1 MSGSTVL
8 YSLEVIIV
16 TLLISAISIIFVKKI
31 AIHINAVDIPNERKV
46 HTKPMPRLGG
56 LGIFL
61 AFLFGYMLFC
71 PTTVEM
77 NSILIGSFIILMT
90 GIIDDINPLNAR
102 EKLIGQLISALVIAF
117 YGNILLSELT
127 VFGINIQFGILAY
140 PITIIFIVACM
151 NIINLIDG
159 LDGLAGGISAIF
171 FLTIV
176 IICIFQERFYGLEF
190 SLALIMLGSTL
201 GFLIHNFYPAKIFAG
216 DSGALFLGF
225 IIAVISLLGFKGTI
239 LTSVFVPLLILA
251 VPIMDTL
258 FAILR
263 RLIHHK
269 KITDADKLH
278 LHHQLLGMK
287 FSHRTTVLI
296 IYGINILFAIASIF
310 YILNEHINIYLRIG
324 IYVVLFIV
332 VFWFINKTNIITEKQ
347 ISFKRSKN
355 KKKQ

>member
-1 MSGSTVL
+1 
-8 YSLEVIIV
+8 
-16 TLLISAISIIFVKKI
+16 
-31 AIHINAVDIPNERKV
+31 
-46 HTKPMPRLGG
+46 MPRLGG

-61 AFLFGYMLFC
+61 AFLLGYMLFC
-71 PTTVEM
+71 PTTVAM

-102 EKLIGQLISALVIAF
+102 EKLIGQLISALVITF

-251 VPIMDTL
+251 VRIMDTH

-269 KITDADKLH
+269 KITDADTLH